1 MKKAIRIG
9 VLLFGVMFSMNLFAQ
24 GTKIAVINPDK
35 VLRES
40 ISGKKAIG
48 ELQKIRN
55 QKQGVLQKKQNELKA
70 LQDKLETQKFTLS
83 EEARLKLAKKIDD
96 KKVEIQRYAKDA
108 DLEIQMKMKKLFDKI
123 QKEIQPIIE
132 KIRVEKGIDLILDIR
147 AGIISM
153 NPQID
158 ITDLVIERYNRYTL
172 SKPKGKK
179 GGK

>member
-1 MKKAIRIG
+1 MKKIITIAFIG
-9 VLLFGVMFSMNLFAQ
+9 AFFVASFSLYAQ

-40 ISGKKAIG
+40 IAGKKALNEIT
-48 ELQKIRN
+48 KIRN
-55 QKQGVLQKKQNELKA
+55 QKQGVLQKKQNELKS
-70 LQDKLETQKFTLS
+70 LQQKLDSQKFTLS
-83 EEARLKLAKKIDD
+83 EEARLRLAKKIDD

-108 DLEIQMKMKKLFDKI
+108 DLEIQMKMKKLFSKI

-172 SKPKGKK
+172 NKGKSSK
-179 GGK
+179 K